1 MNISFKG
8 VRVTLV
14 VVPTDLRCGYF
25 RLCTIAEHELEI
37 NLKSG
42 KEAVVFLS
50 KSRKIAKIISRDE
63 KGTLLITRTLHQ
75 DRFEEIL
82 TKTNSKGKLSL
93 TLSELEQ
100 YLNGESLYVKPSS
113 IW

>member
-37 NLKSG
+37 DLKSG

-75 DRFEEIL
+75 GRFEEIL